1 MLSANISFF
10 DFKDIILDYAAVIAP
25 RTSIIGMY
33 TLMSVSKYIKY

>member
-10 DFKDIILDYAAVIAP
+10 DFKDIILDYAKLIAH

-33 TLMSVSKYIKY
+33 TLMNVSNYIRY